1 MASVTPL
8 HTPADAEAMLAASQT
23 QPVALLKHSAAC
35 MVSARGQRVFMQLAE
50 HGDLP
55 LYMVTVQQAR
65 MVSSALAERLGVR
78 HETPQA
84 FIVYQGEPVIHQS
97 HGSIRAE
104 DLRAAA
110 HQAARRAA

>member
-1 MASVTPL
+1 MASVTSL
-8 HTPADAEAMLAASQT
+8 HSLAAAEAMLAASQT
-23 QPVALLKHSAAC
+23 KPIALLKHSNAC
-35 MVSARGQRVFMQLAE
+35 MMSARGQRVFMELAE
-50 HGDLP
+50 DGTLP

-65 MVSSALAERLGVR
+65 AVSNALAEQLGIR

-84 FIVYQGEPVIHQS
+84 FILYQGQAILHQS
-97 HGSIRAE
+97 HGGIRAE